1 MRRRATM
8 ARYELTA
15 ARLLLM
21 RGDGGLTTWL

>member
-1 MRRRATM
+1 MRRRATITLH
-8 ARYELTA
+8 EFTA